1 MKKLTILFLSL
12 FLMGSTAEA
21 QFLKKLQKKIE
32 DKVEKKVID
41 NVSDKAAVETEKS
54 LNKMWEMDLSSL
66 PMGGMGER
74 VDPAE
79 VPARYDFD
87 WKYTMN
93 MHTTEGDMDLTYL
106 LKKDSPHFG
115 MQMPNIPGM
124 FMVMDGEKQ
133 MMVMFMESEGS
144 KMLTATKFDPE
155 KIEESDTEN
164 PYKDAEMKEIGSKE
178 IMGYNCKGYQTE
190 TPEYLMTFYV
200 TDEAGVGFADIFQ
213 ASQKNAPKGFNPEWF
228 AEGTGLMMEM
238 TMEDKKDAS
247 KNMTMTCTKLQKKDF
262 SINKSDYQS
271 F

>member
-1 MKKLTILFLSL
+1 MKKLTLLFLSL
-12 FLMGSTAEA
+12 FLMGTTAEA
-21 QFLKKLQKKIE
+21 QFLKKLKQ
-32 DKVEKKVID
+32 KVEQKVEQKVVD
-41 NVSDKAAVETEKS
+41 NVSDKAAAETEKS
-54 LNKMWEMDLSSL
+54 LNKMWEMDMGGI
-66 PMGGMGER
+66 PMGGER
-74 VDPAE
+74 VDPAA
-79 VPARYDFD
+79 VPASYDFD
-87 WKYTMN
+87 WEYAMN
-93 MHTTEGDMDLTYL
+93 MHMEQGDMEFTYL
-106 LKKDSPHFG
+106 LKKDAPHFG
-115 MQMPNIPGM
+115 MQMPNLPGM
-124 FMVMDGEKQ
+124 FMVMDAENK
-133 MMVMFMESEGS
+133 MMVMFMESEVS

-155 KIEESDTEN
+155 KIEESDAEN
-164 PYKDAEMKEIGSKE
+164 PYKDAEMKEIGSKQ

-247 KNMTMTCTKLQKKDF
+247 KNMTMTCTRLQKKDF